1 MYILRYMAGRP
12 RRKTSDAVAKRFA
25 QALFIDDNA
34 ANAAIVI
41 GHDPKSAKMFG
52 MRMKNDPR
60 VIAEIARMREEEH
73 YKTLFTKERII
84 KELMSCAFGT
94 LDSVAKWGVRGLEFF
109 ESNKLTKEAL
119 SMIDEVSQNN
129 TGALKIKRADKMKA
143 LELLGKELGMF
154 QTNAVGTKDN
164 PICVNNLSTR
174 SDAELLSIV
183 NGDKTDD
190 AGTH

>member
-1 MYILRYMAGRP
+1 MTGRP
-12 RRKTSDAVAKRFA
+12 RRKTPDEVAKRFA
-25 QALFIDDNA
+25 RALFIDGNA
-34 ANAAIVI
+34 ANAAVSI
-41 GHDPKSAKMFG
+41 GHDAKSSQMFG
-52 MRMKNDPR
+52 MRLKKDPR
-60 VIAEIARMREEEH
+60 VIAEISRLREAEN
-73 YKTLFTKERII
+73 YKALFTKERII

-154 QTNAVGTKDN
+154 LTNAVGTKDN